1 MQCHVLSTTPCAAE
15 ALLSLP
21 LHSRRLTAQVFNLCR
36 IAYIVDER
44 VAFSQMMLDVLAAV
58 PEQDA
63 LAFWAEAA
71 KLQDAFLYHEATPE
85 NLRSTPPPTFE
96 DGCQAWRV
104 TLSCQADA
112 LPPPPP
118 N

>member
-1 MQCHVLSTTPCAAE
+1 MPCAE

-44 VAFSQMMLDVLAAV
+44 IAFSQMMLDALAAV

-71 KLQDAFLYHEATPE
+71 KLQNAFLYDEATPE
-85 NLRSTPPPTFE
+85 NLRARPPPLLKTAAKP
-96 DGCQAWRV
+96 GASRC
-104 TLSCQADA
+104 
-112 LPPPPP
+112 LPG
-118 N
+118 

>member
-1 MQCHVLSTTPCAAE
+1 MLNAMPCAE

-44 VAFSQMMLDVLAAV
+44 IAFSQMMLDALAAV

-71 KLQDAFLYHEATPE
+71 KLQDAFLYDEATPE
-85 NLRSTPPPTFE
+85 NLRARPPTFE